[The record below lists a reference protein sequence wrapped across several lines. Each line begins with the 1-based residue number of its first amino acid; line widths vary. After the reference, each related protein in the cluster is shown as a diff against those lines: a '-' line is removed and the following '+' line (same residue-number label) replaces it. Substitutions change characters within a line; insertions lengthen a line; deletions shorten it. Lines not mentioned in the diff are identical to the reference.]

1 MKKDLGL
8 YETRIIGVL
17 IEKSITTPDQYPM
30 SLNALVNGCNQ
41 KSNRYPVLEL
51 SVDSVAGV
59 IAELKPRGLV
69 REDAYKSRVEK
80 YSHRFC
86 NTEFG
91 ELKFSEDEVA
101 VLCELM
107 LRGPQTPG
115 ELRSRAHR
123 MHPFTKV
130 NEVEDTLKNLQRHE
144 QGPFVAVLPRE
155 AGKRESRWAH
165 LLNSDITPVETQQP
179 VDTAS
184 VSATLAE
191 IDGLKQKINQL
202 EKENLELKQR
212 LRGLGEVC

>member
-1 MKKDLGL
+1 VKKDLGL

-17 IEKSITTPDQYPM
+17 IEKSITTPEQYPM

-51 SVDSVAGV
+51 SADSVAGI
-59 IAELKPRGLV
+59 IAQLKTRGLV
-69 REDAYKSRVEK
+69 REDGYRSRVEK

-91 ELKFSEDEVA
+91 ELKFSGDEVA

-123 MHPFTKV
+123 MHPFAKV
-130 NEVEDTLKNLQRHE
+130 NEVEDTLKNLQQHE
-144 QGPFVAVLPRE
+144 QGPLVAVLPRE

-165 LLNSDITPVETQQP
+165 LLNSDVTPLETQP
-179 VDTAS
+179 ANHAS

-191 IDGLKQKINQL
+191 INELKQKINQL
-202 EKENLELKQR
+202 EKENTELKQR